1 METILNSFLLKSI
14 IYSLLFY
21 IVYKLVFALCGVFRK
36 PKTKAKKNSKK
47 GYRKPQKNQELV
59 SKKVLTKDEIIMLD
73 ALEQVANSITQHFG
87 ASKHECFYDH
97 AKHKYPK
104 SVF

>member
-1 METILNSFLLKSI
+1 METILNSLLLKFL

-21 IVYKLVFALCGVFRK
+21 IVFKFIFALCGVFRK
-36 PKTKAKKNSKK
+36 PKTKAKKNSPK

-73 ALEQVANSITQHFG
+73 ALEQVIPSRNIFG